1 MKIKLPEN
9 PPRPPDG
16 YYWDD
21 KDGDINL
28 REEGKSPD
36 NLDELAGWV
45 DDNMGEEA
53 GAYVVRRC
61 LDEDPRN
68 WPTIYT
74 DSLEEAMNWLV
85 AAVILD
91 IRKEPE

>member
-1 MKIKLPEN
+1 MRLKLPEN

-16 YYWDD
+16 HYWDD

-28 REEGKSPD
+28 REENKEPD
-36 NLDELAGWV
+36 NTGGLMGWV
-45 DDNMGEEA
+45 DENNGENKGTYIA
-53 GAYVVRRC
+53 RRSF
-61 LDEDPRN
+61 DDDPSN
-68 WPTIYT
+68 WPYIYT

-91 IRKEPE
+91 IRKEQK